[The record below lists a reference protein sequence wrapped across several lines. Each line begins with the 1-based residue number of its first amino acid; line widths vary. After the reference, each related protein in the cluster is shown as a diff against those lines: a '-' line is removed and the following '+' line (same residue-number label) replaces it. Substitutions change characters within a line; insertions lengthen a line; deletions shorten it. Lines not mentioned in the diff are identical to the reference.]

1 MSRRPHGF
9 TLLEIAVALAILGV
23 GTVSCLQI
31 FSASLRMQSSASR
44 QSRAV
49 MHARVAMDALLF
61 QPEIRDHEE
70 QRDTAEGFHT
80 HVLVRHAGPD
90 EGIEGRALDVQ
101 SEVSLRYLQV
111 DVTWR
116 DLQQGFK
123 THTLITYLHPSL
135 GSH

>member
-1 MSRRPHGF
+1 MNRRGF

-31 FSASLRMQSSASR
+31 FSASLRMQSRASR

-61 QPEIRDHEE
+61 QPDIRDHEE
-70 QRDTAEGFHT
+70 TRDTAEGFRT
-80 HVLVRHAGPD
+80 HILVRHAGAD
-90 EGIEGRALDVQ
+90 EGIDERTMDVQ

-111 DVTWR
+111 DVTWQ
-116 DLQQGFK
+116 DGVGQK
-123 THTLITYLHPSL
+123 SYTVKSL
-135 GSH
+135 RMAPEND

>member
-1 MSRRPHGF
+1 MNRRGF

-31 FSASLRMQSSASR
+31 FSASLRMQSRASR

-61 QPEIRDHEE
+61 QPDIRDHEE
-70 QRDTAEGFHT
+70 TRDTAEGFRT
-80 HVLVRHAGPD
+80 HILVRHAGAD
-90 EGIEGRALDVQ
+90 EGVDERTMDVQ

-111 DVTWR
+111 DVTWQ
-116 DLQQGFK
+116 DGVGQK
-123 THTLITYLHPSL
+123 SYTVKSL
-135 GSH
+135 RMAPEND

>member
-1 MSRRPHGF
+1 MSESRGF

-31 FSASLRMQSSASR
+31 FGASLRMQSRASR
-44 QSRAV
+44 ESRAV

-70 QRDTAEGFHT
+70 ERDTAEGFHT
-80 HVLVRHAGPD
+80 RVLVRHATAA
-90 EGIEGRALDVQ
+90 EGVDQRTFDVQ

-116 DLQQGFK
+116 DGVGAK
-123 THTLITYLHPSL
+123 SYTLKSL
-135 GSH
+135 RMAPENE

>member
-1 MSRRPHGF
+1 MNRRGF

-31 FSASLRMQSSASR
+31 FGASLRMQSRASR

-61 QPEIRDHEE
+61 QPDIRDHEE
-70 QRDTAEGFHT
+70 TRDTAEGFRT
-80 HVLVRHAGPD
+80 HILVRHAGAD
-90 EGIEGRALDVQ
+90 EGIDQRTMDVQ

-111 DVTWR
+111 DVTWQ
-116 DLQQGFK
+116 DGVGAK
-123 THTLITYLHPSL
+123 SYTVKSL
-135 GSH
+135 RMAPEND

>member
-1 MSRRPHGF
+1 MKPRGF

-31 FSASLRMQSSASR
+31 FGASLRMQNSSSR

-70 QRDTAEGFHT
+70 ERDTAEGFHT

-90 EGIEGRALDVQ
+90 EGLDARVLDIQ
-101 SEVSLRYLQV
+101 PEVSLRYLQV
-111 DVTWR
+111 DVTWQDGVGAKR
-116 DLQQGFK
+116 YTVK
-123 THTLITYLHPSL
+123 SL
-135 GSH
+135 RMAPENE